1 MFQTEFAFTLPC
13 GWLDVDGSLHRTG
26 TMRRATAADEVLP
39 LADPRVAKN
48 AAYLVV
54 ILLSRVVTRIDGV
67 AEVTPKVIEGLFA
80 TDLAYLQALYNTVN
94 GHPDGPA
101 DVVCPQCQHRFST
114 ELVGAGG

>member
-54 ILLSRVVTRIDGV
+54 MPRLDGV